1 MTLNRR
7 EAEDQTAVLL
17 EELEREL
24 AGTVSRRDIE
34 VVGRDHFESLWQ
46 RATVT
51 GFVPL
56 IVYRQTKEDL
66 LHRSA

>member
-17 EELEREL
+17 QELEREL
-24 AGTVSRRDIE
+24 TGTVSRRDIE
-34 VVGRDHFESLWQ
+34 VVGRDQFESLWQ
-46 RATVT
+46 RATVS
-51 GFVPL
+51 GFIPL

-66 LHRSA
+66 LHHSA